1 MPITKAL
8 SDISKMLNNQ
18 SDQKRQNLIA
28 KWLSKYAYYLS
39 IEASFKPGYL
49 KRYLRGE
56 IIMVDLG
63 YRIGNEEGG
72 PHYAVVL
79 DRNNSPH
86 SGIVTILPLSSKK
99 TTYKLNR
106 YTLDLGNEIY
116 DALTQKANKAFNNT
130 FHVSS
135 TSNNAVSSNAIASA
149 TVTASFSNNS
159 FHKIMNE
166 ISLMKSGSIAL
177 ITQITTVSK
186 IRIIKPKRTTDPLS
200 GIRLSDETLNKIDEK
215 IIELYTGKQLES
227 FDKQ

>member
-1 MPITKAL
+1 MPINKAL
-8 SDISKMLNNQ
+8 SDISKMLNKQ
-18 SDQKRQNLIA
+18 SDQKKQKLII
-28 KWLSKYAYYLS
+28 KWLSKYAHYLTVES
-39 IEASFKPGYL
+39 SFKPSYL

-79 DRNNSPH
+79 DKNNSPH
-86 SGIVTILPLSSKK
+86 SGIITILPLSSKK
-99 TTYKLNR
+99 PTYTPNR
-106 YTLDLGNEIY
+106 YTLDLGSEIY
-116 DALTQKANKAFNNT
+116 DALNEKANKAFNNT
-130 FHVSS
+130 FQVSS
-135 TSNNAVSSNAIASA
+135 VSNNTVSSSAIASA

-166 ISLMKSGSIAL
+166 INLMKSGSIAL
-177 ITQITTVSK
+177 ISQITTVSK

-215 IIELYTGKQLES
+215 IIELYTGK
-227 FDKQ
+227 